1 MSECKNKGTSE
12 CMNECMHARMDEC
25 MNKCVSSG
33 RAVVLEGGAR
43 LAARAAEAAAVL
55 CDRQ

>member
-1 MSECKNKGTSE
+1 MSDWLNGWMSE
-12 CMNECMHARMDEC
+12 H
-25 MNKCVSSG
+25 VSSG
-33 RAVVLEGGAR
+33 RPVVLEGGAR